1 MREEKISKAISVK
14 EMTYLADRSME
25 KKFLLLENKEPW
37 EIKFRYEKIEGW
49 DVPARCTGKV
59 VFSQLKK
66 IFILKT

>member
-1 MREEKISKAISVK
+1 
-14 EMTYLADRSME
+14 ME
-25 KKFLLLENKEPW
+25 TKFSLLENKEPR
-37 EIKFRYEKIEGW
+37 EIEFRHQKIEGW